1 MRRTTDMANSS
12 EEPAKHTLT
21 RREAWKL
28 GGAAVG
34 AVAVAGFGASRAA
47 ARSTVVPPP
56 PGAWNHDPAS
66 KIGPLQWAT
75 IGYPACG
82 MSPAGQ
88 QSPVNIDTSAV
99 KRLNGPPLVLSYVSS
114 ELTVEN
120 TGHVVEVVIPA
131 GVTDTLSIGNDT
143 YPLVQYHF
151 HVPSEHQVNGRP
163 ADLEAHFVHQDSRGD
178 TAVVGVFF
186 RRGAD
191 PNRLLDK
198 ILFSAPVTANDEVFV
213 GEANSAELF
222 RASAAPR
229 GIWTLARST
238 PTAARSPLRATP
250 RACAGLCSATGP
262 RLAGGR
268 AALPFRDLPV
278 TQLRRLPQQQP
289 PVQPLNRRV
298 ISFRDCGS

>member
-1 MRRTTDMANSS
+1 MADSS
-12 EEPAKHTLT
+12 EGPAKHTLT

-56 PGAWNHDPAS
+56 PGSWNHDPAS
-66 KIGPLQWAT
+66 PIGPLHWGT
-75 IGYPACG
+75 IPGIPGDVCG
-82 MSPAGQ
+82 TGAG

-99 KRLNGPPLVLSYVSS
+99 KRLNGPPLMLSYVSS

-151 HVPSEHQVNGRP
+151 HAPSEHQVNGRP
-163 ADLEAHFVHQDSRGD
+163 ADLEAHFVHQDSQGD

-198 ILFSAPVTANDEVFV
+198 ILFSAPVTAGEEVTV
-213 GEANSAELF
+213 GEASPAELF
-222 RASAAPR
+222 PGCGGSKSTLDVGSFYTYNGSLTTPGCTQGVRWFVLADGGHVSPAAVR
-229 GIWTLARST
+229 RFHHVI
-238 PTAARSPLRATP
+238 SPFPNYYGYPNNNR
-250 RACAGLCSATGP
+250 
-262 RLAGGR
+262 
-268 AALPFRDLPV
+268 
-278 TQLRRLPQQQP
+278 
-289 PVQPLNRRV
+289 PVQPLNGRV
-298 ISFRDCGS
+298 ISFRSGRS